1 LRGKACESLADWE
14 KSMGRSFFPSS
25 LLSRIDSQA
34 LDRWPHAG
42 PPSVEVASAWEWVPW
57 AGMLLTETS
66 AAMCC
71 RAGAVFDKKPAQPAQ
86 VATRA
91 ESAICWGFVRPWP
104 PSLKGRAMR
113 PCAMSS
119 VSRRSSVML

>member
-1 LRGKACESLADWE
+1 MAPCWAAVRG
-14 KSMGRSFFPSS
+14 GRVG
-25 LLSRIDSQA
+25 LGVGA
-34 LDRWPHAG
+34 LGGDVVDRDLG
-42 PPSVEVASAWEWVPW
+42 GDVLQ
-57 AGMLLTETS
+57 G
-66 AAMCC
+66 
-71 RAGAVFDKKPAQPAQ
+71 GAVFDKKPAQPAQ

-119 VSRRSSVML
+119 VSRRSSVMLEIFSPRFHVLDSGRGRVTLFQDRFKCAGIKTL